1 MIIKANESHKEQ
13 IVSLWSDAF
22 GDKKDRVERYL
33 DTLLEYFLVYEEDGV
48 VKGMLS
54 VLPVTLNEKNGG
66 YVYAVVT
73 HPKHRG
79 KGICNSLMESV
90 KADKN
95 YEFLVLVPQN
105 KGLFEFYKKM
115 DFTEVSFLK
124 KTEVVASNEAEE
136 YSLKAITAKEYV
148 MKRNEFYENQEFI
161 KWDNT
166 ILEFAKNMYGGSFC
180 EILKNEK
187 RVGFV
192 FLYKEKGTVFIKEL
206 LCKNHIEAAKK
217 IGGVLKAE
225 KVNFVYESKDAEPT
239 FMVLPKAYSGT
250 KFGIYLD

>member
-22 GDKKDRVERYL
+22 GDKKDSVERYL
-33 DTLLEYFLVYEEDGV
+33 DTLLKYFLVYEEDSI

-54 VLPVTLNEKNGG
+54 VLPVALNEKNGG
-66 YVYAVVT
+66 YIYAVVT

-79 KGICNSLMESV
+79 KGICNSLMENV
-90 KADKN
+90 KADKS
-95 YEFLVLVPQN
+95 YDFLVLVPQN
-105 KGLFEFYKKM
+105 KCLFEFYEKM
-115 DFTEVSFLK
+115 DFTAVSFLEK
-124 KTEVVASNEAEE
+124 DDVFASNKAEE
-136 YSLKAITAKEYV
+136 YSLKTITAKEYE
-148 MKRNEFYENQEFI
+148 MKRNEFYKNQEFI

-166 ILEFAKNMYGGSFC
+166 ILEFAKNMYGGRFC

-206 LCKNHIEAAKK
+206 LCENHKEAAEK

-225 KVNFVYESKDAEPT
+225 KVHFVYESKDAEPT
-239 FMVLPKAYSGT
+239 FMVFPKAYSCT